1 MEEPHFFLES
11 EVYEPIAG
19 PSTGS
24 GTCPTPGYGPEGYKT
39 PEQTNYRREWTPTP
53 PLDGRSY
60 TPGVGVG
67 YETPSQQQHSNDS
80 DHDHE
85 TGQVRR
91 RETEGYESQ
100 RGEETPCPYGQDHD
114 GDSVMDG

>member
-11 EVYEPIAG
+11 ELYEPIAG

-24 GTCPTPGYGPEGYKT
+24 GTCPTPGYGPGGYKT
-39 PEQTNYRREWTPTP
+39 PEQTNYRQEWTPTP

-60 TPGVGVG
+60 TPGVAVG
-67 YETPSQQQHSNDS
+67 YETPVQQQNAYGPDQGR
-80 DHDHE
+80 E
-85 TGQVRR
+85 TSQIRR
-91 RETEGYESQ
+91 RETESQ